1 MNLMF
6 WKKKVTTE
14 NSADDSQEKLG
25 DRNVSRK
32 ARGQESRYQEKS
44 KGSHG
49 ETADVSPAHP
59 KRSLIIGT
67 SIGVLVL
74 TAIALTTWKF
84 FLPSPKQDT
93 ATVDTPTLVQPIPL
107 PAKQLIK
114 LPPIDFPQLRKAQA
128 NDNPSD
134 IEALKK
140 KNDALQTQIETL
152 KVEPSQAE
160 NHQNVIRQAE
170 IENLKKKNDA
180 LQSQIGVLKAELPK
194 LEKAQAE
201 QHQANIDAL
210 TKKNNELQAQIEAL
224 KKKQQQQLSASQ
236 ANQATGNAQP
246 LTRSGD
252 IAIGNKDPKA
262 TAKTLKEVIESMNT
276 GSDDPPKKAAK

>member
-6 WKKKVTTE
+6 WKKKATTE
-14 NSADDSQEKLG
+14 NSADDPQEKLG
-25 DRNVSRK
+25 DRNVSRE

-44 KGSHG
+44 KGLRG

-59 KRSLIIGT
+59 KRSLIIGA

-74 TAIALTTWKF
+74 TTIGLTTLKF
-84 FLPSPKQDT
+84 FLPSPKQDL
-93 ATVDTPTLVQPIPL
+93 APVDTPAIVQPFPL

-114 LPPIDFPQLRKAQA
+114 LPPIDFHQLRKVQA
-128 NDNPSD
+128 NDNQTD

-160 NHQNVIRQAE
+160 NRQNAIRQAE
-170 IENLKKKNDA
+170 IENLKKKNEA
-180 LQSQIGVLKAELPK
+180 LQSQIGVLKAEIPK

-201 QHQANIDAL
+201 QHEANIDAL
-210 TKKNNELQAQIEAL
+210 TKKNDELQAQMEAL
-224 KKKQQQQLSASQ
+224 KKIQQQQLSASQ
-236 ANQATGNAQP
+236 TNLAPGKAQP
-246 LTRSGD
+246 PTRGGD
-252 IAIGNKDPKA
+252 IAIGNKNPKA
-262 TAKTLKEVIESMNT
+262 TAMTLKEVIDAMNA
-276 GSDDPPKKAAK
+276 GADDAPKKAAK